1 MVTVRKKGNY
11 SVRNA
16 LLDIDKARRCIA
28 SAVRYKNLREGYSGM
43 QNKKNLLN
51 YAHYYIPDTAS
62 TGQILRELA
71 EGMLDKFNITVICV
85 VPSYLGIIEDKY
97 KTQKYYEEEIN
108 GVKVLRIR
116 VPEFSKTN
124 KKSRVKNIVSYFF
137 GAMGATFKVGK
148 MDYVFSIS
156 QPPILGGLLGVWG
169 KWIKHA
175 KYIYNIQDFNPEQVL
190 AVGYTKSK
198 FITDAMMWFD
208 KFSCKRSDLII
219 TVGRDLVKTVE
230 RRFKGKKVPKTV
242 MINNWIDEN
251 EIYPLDENNEK
262 ILSFEKKYGLD
273 GKFVIMYSGNIGLY
287 YDLENLMKVIEQV
300 KPGTK
305 TADGREVAFA
315 FVGAGTVLNKLVAYK
330 EEKHM
335 DNVVFIPYQDK
346 ANLIYSL
353 NAGDVHWCVNAKG
366 IKGVSCPSKY
376 YGIAACGKSVLAV
389 LEKDS
394 EIRCIIEETKGGLC
408 SEPGDYE
415 SVARN
420 LQWFIENAGTGK
432 VVAMGER
439 SRENLVKNLTC
450 DVSVKKY
457 AEEILKL

>member
-1 MVTVRKKGNY
+1 MEKKK
-11 SVRNA
+11 
-16 LLDIDKARRCIA
+16 LLI
-28 SAVRYKNLREGYSGM
+28 
-43 QNKKNLLN
+43 

-71 EGMLDKFNITVICV
+71 EGMLDKFDITVICV

-97 KTQKYYEEEIN
+97 KIQKYYEENIN

-124 KKSRVKNIVSYFF
+124 KKSRIKNIVSYFF
-137 GAMGATFKVGK
+137 GAMAATFKVGK

-190 AVGYTKSK
+190 AVGYSKSK
-198 FITDAMMWFD
+198 FITDTMMRLD

-219 TVGRDLVKTVE
+219 TVGRDLVETVQK
-230 RRFKGKKVPKTV
+230 RFIGKKVPKTV

-251 EIYPLDENNEK
+251 EIYPLPENHPKVVEFK
-262 ILSFEKKYGLD
+262 KKYGLD

-287 YDLENLMKVIEQV
+287 YDLENLIKVIERF

-305 TADGREVAFA
+305 TTDGREVVFA
-315 FVGAGTVLNKLVAYK
+315 FVGAGSVLDKLVLYV
-330 EEKHM
+330 EENHM
-335 DNVVFIPYQDK
+335 DNVTFIPYQDK
-346 ANLIYSL
+346 ADLIYSL

-366 IKGVSCPSKY
+366 IKGVSCPSKA
-376 YGIAACGKSVLAV
+376 YGIMAVGKPIIGV
-389 LEKDS
+389 LESGTEVRGLIEKCGSGLCCNPNDYEEIELILNKFILVYSIDELAEMGAKGRIYLARYLTKIISIEKYKDS
-394 EIRCIIEETKGGLC
+394 
-408 SEPGDYE
+408 
-415 SVARN
+415 
-420 LQWFIENAGTGK
+420 
-432 VVAMGER
+432 
-439 SRENLVKNLTC
+439 
-450 DVSVKKY
+450 
-457 AEEILKL
+457 ILNCGN

>member
-1 MVTVRKKGNY
+1 MKKERAG
-11 SVRNA
+11 
-16 LLDIDKARRCIA
+16 
-28 SAVRYKNLREGYSGM
+28 
-43 QNKKNLLN
+43 KKNLLI

-85 VPSYLGIIEDKY
+85 VPSYLGTIEDKY
-97 KTQKYYEEEIN
+97 KTKKYYEEEIN

-169 KWIKHA
+169 KWMKHA

-198 FITDAMMWFD
+198 FVTDVMMWFD

-219 TVGRDLVKTVE
+219 TVGRDLVETVE
-230 RRFKGKKVPKTV
+230 GRFKGKKVPKTV

-251 EIYPLDENNEK
+251 EIYPLEAGNERVVAFK
-262 ILSFEKKYGLD
+262 KKYGLD
-273 GKFVIMYSGNIGLY
+273 SKFVIMYSGNIGLY
-287 YDLENLMKVIEQV
+287 YDLENLIKVVE
-300 KPGTK
+300 KFGADTK
-305 TADGREVAFA
+305 TADGREVVFA
-315 FVGAGTVLNKLVAYK
+315 FVGAGSVLKTLEDYVT
-330 EEKHM
+330 EHHM
-335 DNVVFIPYQDK
+335 ENVVFIPYQDK
-346 ANLIYSL
+346 ADLIYSL

-376 YGIAACGKSVLAV
+376 YNS
-389 LEKDS
+389 
-394 EIRCIIEETKGGLC
+394 
-408 SEPGDYE
+408 
-415 SVARN
+415 
-420 LQWFIENAGTGK
+420 
-432 VVAMGER
+432 
-439 SRENLVKNLTC
+439 
-450 DVSVKKY
+450 
-457 AEEILKL
+457 